1 MNKGKWIVL
10 VCLFLVAAG
19 IVGYVMTRPT
29 APDTSKA
36 SSFNDS
42 KQAPFNLDKAV
53 SNAILAKNRGS
64 YSAGEC
70 QGEGHY
76 IMDSTTDGTTVIAY
90 ALAMYGEYGFED
102 GNFVKVSGSG
112 VIPTVITFSKDEAG
126 TYSMV
131 NYQEPEDGEGYAASI
146 RRLFPIALQSQCL
159 NISASRAKKLQTQEQ
174 AYAAVYLKSIGRAA
188 AIGDYGDFDH
198 PLLTSLGVSVEV
210 SNMMCENRKLSNYP
224 LWVGNL
230 ERLEDGIRYVYQVD
244 YDQEA
249 HVITYSKRKY
259 DTKTVA
265 EKFVFDSTSGKE
277 IPQS

>member
-1 MNKGKWIVL
+1 MNKGKLIVPL
-10 VCLFLVAAG
+10 CLFLVAG
-19 IVGYVMTRPT
+19 IIGYVMTRPT
-29 APDTSKA
+29 EPNTSKT
-36 SSFNDS
+36 SSFDDS
-42 KQAPFNLDKAV
+42 TQAPSNLDKAV
-53 SNAILAKNRGS
+53 SHAILAKNRGS

-70 QGEGHY
+70 QAEGHY

-112 VIPTVITFSKDEAG
+112 VIPTVITFSKDGAG

-146 RRLFPIALQSQCL
+146 RKVFPIVLQSQCL

-174 AYAAVYLKSIGRAA
+174 EYAAIYLKSIGRAA
-188 AIGDYGDFDH
+188 AIGHYGDFDH

-210 SNMMCENRKLSNYP
+210 SNMMCEKRILSSYP

-230 ERLEDGIRYVYQVD
+230 ERIEDGIRYVYQVD

-249 HVITYSKRKY
+249 HIITYSKLKY

-277 IPQS
+277 ISQ